1 MSTIKFWSQ
10 EEFDTFLEQVTA
22 YDAHIDLLKK
32 ANTQQDVA
40 HSELVKRVSAT
51 ETLGKGL
58 QQFDAE
64 VWSKLTAH
72 ATAADALTKRVGA
85 VEATTRDLIE
95 ADKPIRT
102 RLDTSEKKYADLL
115 DLYKNLSKQIDGV
128 KGTDAANDHYAR
140 ASVAALT
147 ERCAALSAANNA
159 LQGLIADLTAR
170 VVKLETPTPVVPPIP
185 PVVPTEPQQ

>member
-64 VWSKLTAH
+64 VWKKLTEH

-147 ERCAALSAANNA
+147 ERCAGLSAANNA